1 MTDMMIPTTQFD
13 IAIVG
18 GGIAGLTAALY
29 AAQAGKR
36 TILIEKQERLGGR
49 AMTNKKQGHYF
60 NLGGHALFHGD
71 ALATFR
77 DLKLSLK
84 GGKPAIEAH
93 GLWKGQLSTLPIGV
107 KSLLTTPLLSVKGK
121 MEFAKWFTK
130 LGKLQPDRYNHLS
143 VREWVEGNV
152 KDPMARHI
160 LYSLIRS
167 TTYVMAPD
175 LQAAGPVIQQLQS
188 ALHGVMYIDR
198 GWGSIVEEMRQRAA
212 ALGVHFITK
221 QKVAAIEHQE
231 GRVRQVRCE
240 DGTVIEAC
248 NVIAAVPPAAAYHL
262 VPQAEMTALRIWKE
276 QAVEITAATL
286 DVALRKVPQSKVKLV
301 YGIDQTVFL
310 SNHSRA
316 AHMSD
321 DGAQVISVIK
331 YQSQEKDAEL
341 DLRDM
346 EQMLDTAQ
354 PGWRHELA
362 AKQFLPNITVSH
374 DFMHLQRQSI
384 PGPFVPEISGLYV
397 AGEWASHGEML
408 VDAATA
414 SAKRAVAHILSTQ
427 ETENKVY
434 HEHRS
439 IV

>member
-1 MTDMMIPTTQFD
+1 MTIPTTNFD

-18 GGIAGLTAALY
+18 GGVAGLTAALY

-93 GLWKGQLSTLPIGV
+93 GLWKGQISTMPVGV
-107 KSLLTTPLLSVKGK
+107 KSLLTTSLLTVKGK

-130 LGKLQPDRYNHLS
+130 LGKIQTDNYNHLS

-152 KDPMARHI
+152 NDPMARHI

-167 TTYVMAPD
+167 STYVMAPD
-175 LQAAGPVIQQLQS
+175 LQAAGPVIQQLQR
-188 ALHGVMYIDR
+188 ALNGVMYMDR
-198 GWGSIVEEMRQRAA
+198 GWASIIEEMRQRAA
-212 ALGVHFITK
+212 ALGVQFIAK
-221 QKVAAIEHQE
+221 QKVVAIEHQE
-231 GRVRQVRCE
+231 GRVQQIRCE
-240 DGTVIEAC
+240 DGTVIEAN
-248 NVIAAVPPAAAYHL
+248 NVIAAIPPAAAYQL
-262 VPQAEMTALRIWKE
+262 VPQAEATALRIWKE
-276 QAVEITAATL
+276 QAIEMTTATL
-286 DVALRKVPQSKVKLV
+286 DVALRKVPQQKINIV

-310 SNHSRA
+310 SNHSQA
-316 AHMSD
+316 AHLSD
-321 DGAQVISVIK
+321 EGAQVISVIK
-331 YQSQEKDAEL
+331 YQGKEKDADQ
-341 DLRDM
+341 DLRDL
-346 EQMLDTAQ
+346 EQLLDTVH
-354 PGWRHELA
+354 PGWRNELA
-362 AKQFLPNITVSH
+362 AKQFLPNMTVSH
-374 DFMHLQRQSI
+374 DFVHLQRQSK
-384 PGPFVPEISGLYV
+384 PGPVVPEITGLYV
-397 AGEWASHGEML
+397 AGEWVSHGEML

-414 SAKRAVAHILSTQ
+414 SAKRAVAHILSHT
-427 ETENKVY
+427 ETENKVI